1 MSADDE
7 PTPAPDARQ
16 WGESNP
22 REGTLG
28 GAVKRA
34 NVNLAT
40 RGLAPLPDKL
50 TRAASAGR
58 SRARSEGSLVPN
70 GRAGSRAA

>member
-1 MSADDE
+1 MSAADE
-7 PTPAPDARQ
+7 RTPAPDARQ
-16 WGESNP
+16 CGEWNP

-58 SRARSEGSLVPN
+58 SGARSKGSGVPIR
-70 GRAGSRAA
+70 RAGSRAA

>member
-1 MSADDE
+1 M
-7 PTPAPDARQ
+7 
-16 WGESNP
+16 
-22 REGTLG
+22 
-28 GAVKRA
+28 KRA

-58 SRARSEGSLVPN
+58 SGARSEGSLVPN

>member
-1 MSADDE
+1 
-7 PTPAPDARQ
+7 
-16 WGESNP
+16 
-22 REGTLG
+22 
-28 GAVKRA
+28 VKRA

-58 SRARSEGSLVPN
+58 SGARSKGGGVPIR
-70 GRAGSRAA
+70 RAGSRAA